1 MTRYERY
8 EKATRKVLGRSSG
21 VFTYPE
27 VLKVAE
33 EVSYQ
38 AGKTNFLW
46 GFAVGLALMGLAEII
61 SHAI

>member
-1 MTRYERY
+1 M
-8 EKATRKVLGRSSG
+8 LGRSSG